1 MKRIFIGS
9 VVLLL
14 LVIYG
19 KTLSQPYVPYGARMN
34 SGRIHYSERRYDK
47 AAEQFEFAVAE
58 NPNSAEARIWLGM
71 ALSHMAISHDR
82 LYLRAAAQF
91 DTAFNIDSVAFS
103 KMQSN
108 EDFIFQARASFLA
121 MTRENLNSID
131 KNDWKKALHYTELV
145 LRIDPKSRQALTI
158 LAQLYVQLNQLD
170 ELKKRAQDV
179 ISMDAEDPLGLT
191 MKGLYFFSRSDWDSS
206 HYYYIEAA
214 KLYQANETKVK
225 SALASLLG
233 FKDTLRINHSAA
245 RLVVARRDRN
255 PDRLK
260 NYIEDSLKAKSKQA
274 AVARTADDL
283 YLTNGELNTSFFRAG
298 VASLQKGN
306 NEKDT
311 LKQKNYFNQAQK
323 EFEQALSYNPTD
335 LDAKHNLAFV
345 YYRKG
350 GPEADLRAMGLYEE
364 IIKTSIL
371 RLTNP
376 ALTSE
381 LGDSLL
387 KLIPAGRVVKKYV
400 SIPIE
405 LAIKVE
411 NELARNGIEMM
422 GLQWLFFPNPSQV
435 KGSSAPII
443 TKKDVFLSTLSPEA
457 VENLYLL
464 YGSSQANV
472 ATSLKQEKKKV
483 ESDSKY
489 DEAIVSFKLVIALN
503 PKNTDAIK
511 SLGVVYREKGDEEK
525 AFKMMMELEKLK
537 KGK

>member
-1 MKRIFIGS
+1 MKRILTSS
-9 VVLLL
+9 VVFLL
-14 LVIYG
+14 IIIFG
-19 KTLSQPYVPYGARMN
+19 RALSQPYVPFGARMN

-58 NPNSAEARIWLGM
+58 NPNSAEARIWLGL
-71 ALSHMAISHDR
+71 ALSHDQIYH
-82 LYLRAAAQF
+82 RAAAQF
-91 DTAFNIDSVAFS
+91 DTAFNIDSVVFS
-103 KMQSN
+103 KMEDN
-108 EDFIFQARASFLA
+108 EDFVFQARASFLA

-131 KNDWKKALHYTELV
+131 TNDWKKALHYTERV

-170 ELKKRAQDV
+170 KLKKQAQDV
-179 ISMDAEDPLGLT
+179 INQDDEDPLGLT

-214 KLYQANETKVK
+214 RLYTTIDIQNKA
-225 SALASLLG
+225 ALSSLLG
-233 FKDTLRINHSAA
+233 IKDTLKINQTAA
-245 RLVVARRDRN
+245 RLVVARRDRDPN
-255 PDRLK
+255 RLRS
-260 NYIEDSLKAKSKQA
+260 YIEDTLKAKSKLSA
-274 AVARTADDL
+274 IARTADDL

-311 LKQKNYFNQAQK
+311 LKQKNYFNQAQN
-323 EFEQALSYNPTD
+323 EFEQALNYNPTD

-371 RLTNP
+371 SLTNP
-376 ALTSE
+376 ALSSE

-387 KLIPAGRVVKKYV
+387 KLIPDEMIAKKYV

-411 NELARNGIEMM
+411 NELAQKGIEMI
-422 GLQWLFFPNPSQV
+422 GLQWFYFPNLNRA
-435 KGSSAPII
+435 KGSSAPND
-443 TKKDVFLSTLSPEA
+443 KKGIFLSNLSPEA

-472 ATSLKQEKKKV
+472 ATSLKQEGKEA
-483 ESDSKY
+483 ESNSKY

-511 SLGVVYREKGDEEK
+511 SLGVVYREKGNEK
-525 AFKMMMELEKLK
+525 EAYKMMMELEKIK

>member
-1 MKRIFIGS
+1 MIRIYSAS
-9 VVLLL
+9 VIILL
-14 LVIYG
+14 LVICG

-71 ALSHMAISHDR
+71 ALSHDQI
-82 LYLRAAAQF
+82 YFRAAAQF

-131 KNDWKKALHYTELV
+131 TNDWKKALHYTELV

-170 ELKKRAQDV
+170 ELKKRAQEV
-179 ISMDAEDPLGLT
+179 INQDAEDPLGLT

-214 KLYQANETKVK
+214 KLYQANETKAK

-260 NYIEDSLKAKSKQA
+260 NYIEDSLKAKSKLA

-311 LKQKNYFNQAQK
+311 LIQKNYFNQAQN

-376 ALTSE
+376 ALSSE

-387 KLIPAGRVVKKYV
+387 KLIPDGMVEKKYV

-405 LAIKVE
+405 LAIKAE
-411 NELARNGIEMM
+411 NELARNGVEMM
-422 GLQWLFFPNPSQV
+422 GLQWMYFPNLNRT
-435 KGSSAPII
+435 KGSSAPIV
-443 TKKDVFLSTLSPEA
+443 KKDVFLSTLSPEA

-472 ATSLKQEKKKV
+472 ATSLKQEGKKD

-511 SLGVVYREKGDEEK
+511 SLGVVYREKGNEK
-525 AFKMMMELEKLK
+525 EAFKMMMELEKLK